1 MRSLKRLCCALLCA
15 LALVLCLHFARRA
28 SAANFNVN
36 SLADTPDASL
46 NDGVCA
52 DAGGACTLRA
62 AIQQANAD
70 PPGDVIGFSVN
81 GTINLTGALPDISNS
96 MTINGPGS
104 DKLTVRRDTGGVY
117 RILTIKS
124 GAMVMLSGFTISNG
138 VAPAGPATPVCTGGG
153 LFNSGALTTND
164 FNVSGNSTAGAPA
177 GSATPVCPGGGIYN
191 EGALAMTFS
200 AVFGN
205 STGKGG
211 TTAAAR
217 NGGNGGGI
225 ANAGTLSMTHCA
237 VFGNSTGKG
246 GDADP
251 DGGKGGDG
259 GGIYNFNDGVHT
271 SVATLTAC
279 GVDGN
284 GTGGGGVF
292 QGTGGNSGSG
302 SGGNGGGIANFTT
315 MTITGSHV
323 DDNGTGSGADAQ
335 PTVKGTAGS
344 GGDGGGIYN
353 AGTLKAVNCV
363 LDGNGTGGGGVG
375 NNLTCGFGNGGNGGG
390 IASPTGSTLKLSQ
403 STVVNSHAGFFGGVC
418 GTNGTGGGIYGSAGV
433 QIRSTLV
440 ARNSVGFPHSGMDV
454 SGDSSFDSLGYNY
467 IGANNSSCCSTST
480 DHGGVPSA
488 PDLGLNLDPV
498 TLIPFPGSFLI
509 DAGLALD
516 ADGQPVTT
524 DIRGDARPTD
534 DPAVPPQPGG
544 DNSDVGA
551 FERQSTDPTPTP
563 TPAPTPTPTLPFV
576 QFGSATSQ
584 VGEGCVQTQVT
595 VTRTGPLDGAT
606 VVTYETVVVSDVSAG
621 GFATQRG
628 DFTYAVGSVV
638 FGPGEDTKSV
648 PLLISEDAYAEG
660 TEEVL
665 VFLGS
670 ATGGKIGA
678 PNPVH
683 VQIVDND
690 ISDGATNPIDG
701 DDTFVCQHYHD
712 FLSRQADDGG
722 QSFWSSQLAACGAD
736 AQCRAARRVG
746 VSAAFFLS
754 IEFQQTGYYVI
765 RTNKVA
771 FGDQPGTP
779 RYLAFLAA
787 TQEIGRGV
795 VVGQGDWQTQLENNK
810 QRYAEEISTRGDF
823 SVAHAGQ
830 GGAGYV
836 NSLFANAG
844 VTPTQAERDA
854 AIAALGDGGDA
865 GRARAL
871 RSVVESGSVYNKLY
885 NEGFVL
891 SQYFGYLRRNP
902 DNAPDTDFSGY
913 NFWLSKLNQFTQ
925 PGEDVRDDSVALAR
939 VTRAEMVRAFLLS
952 AEYRG
957 RFQGDPDRGSQIGSV
972 ASLGVGVGWPQSGL
986 RAALFGDGARARGPR
1001 RRT

>member
-46 NDGVCA
+46 TDGVCA

-70 PPGDVIGFSVN
+70 PPGDVIALSVN

-124 GAMVMLSGFTISNG
+124 GATVMLSGFTISNG
-138 VAPAGPATPVCTGGG
+138 VAPAGPAGTNGGGG

-164 FNVSGNSTAGAPA
+164 FNVSGNSTADAPA

-259 GGIYNFNDGVHT
+259 GGIYNFNDGVHA

-279 GVDGN
+279 GVNGN

-292 QGTGGNSGSG
+292 QGTSGSSS
-302 SGGNGGGIANFTT
+302 SGGGGFGGGIANFTT

-323 DDNGTGSGADAQ
+323 VGNGTGSGADAQ

-363 LDGNGTGGGGVG
+363 LDGNGTGNGGAG
-375 NNLTCGFGNGGNGGG
+375 NSLGCGLGNGGNGGG
-390 IASPTGSTLKLSQ
+390 IASPPGSTLKLSQ
-403 STVVNSHAGFFGGVC
+403 STVVNNQAGRFVGIC
-418 GTNGTGGGIYGSAGV
+418 GTNGTGGGIFGSASV
-433 QIRSTLV
+433 HIRSTLV
-440 ARNSVGFPHSGMDV
+440 ARDSVGFPHSGMDV
-454 SGDSSFDSLGYNY
+454 AGVNQPFDSLGYNY
-467 IGANNSSCCSTST
+467 IGANNFWCCSTST
-480 DHGGVPSA
+480 DIGGVPSA

-498 TLIPFPGSFLI
+498 TLTPFPGSFLI

-516 ADGQPVTT
+516 VDGQPVAT
-524 DIRGDARPTD
+524 DIRGDARPFD

-544 DNSDVGA
+544 DNSDIGA
-551 FERQSTDPTPTP
+551 YERQLTDPTPTP
-563 TPAPTPTPTLPFV
+563 TPMATPTPTPTLV

-595 VTRTGPLDGAT
+595 ITRTGPLNAGDT
-606 VVTYETVVVSDVSAG
+606 VTYETVIVSGVTG

-638 FGPGEDTKSV
+638 FFPGEDTKSV

-665 VFLGS
+665 VFLTSTTSGQ
-670 ATGGKIGA
+670 IGA
-678 PNPVH
+678 PNPIR
-683 VQIVDND
+683 VQIIDND
-690 ISDGATNPIDG
+690 TSDGATNPIDS

-712 FLSRQADDGG
+712 FLNRQADDGG
-722 QSFWSSQLAACGAD
+722 QSFWASQLAACGAD
-736 AQCRAARRVG
+736 AQCRAARRAN

-771 FGDQPGTP
+771 FGDQTGTP

-795 VVGQGDWQTQLENNK
+795 VVGQGDWQTKLENNK
-810 QRYAEEISTRGDF
+810 QDYAARVFGGTDF
-823 SVAHAGQ
+823 QTAHAGQ
-830 GGAGYV
+830 NAAQYV
-836 NSLFANAG
+836 DSLFANAG

-854 AIAALGDGGDA
+854 AIAAFGTGDPTS
-865 GRARAL
+865 RVKAL

-902 DNAPDTDFSGY
+902 DNAPDADFSGY
-913 NFWLSKLNQFTQ
+913 NFWLSKLDQFTQ

-939 VTRAEMVRAFLLS
+939 VTRAEMLKAFLLS

-972 ASLGVGVGWPQSGL
+972 ASLGGVVGWPQSGL
-986 RAALFGDGARARGPR
+986 RAALFGDGARGRGPR